1 MLENKKLRVWRTNTQ
16 TGVGAEGVK
25 LRHSLY
31 VTTGV

>member
-25 LRHSLY
+25 LRYLY